1 MDRTTRQKLAIKRWS
16 QNNGCAT
23 LILPTGFG
31 KTRIALTISQ
41 LLTQKNPDFKILV
54 VVPTD
59 NLKNQWLK
67 QLIEWKLLK
76 NVTVEI
82 INTAIKKVQ
91 HFDLLICDEAHRY
104 ASDSFS
110 KLFDV
115 IYYKMILC
123 LTGTLERLD
132 GKEEL
137 IKTHAPVCDAVTRD
151 EAIENGWLADFKNYL
166 VMIDVDLKEY
176 KQWDQVFNQCF
187 SVLNFDFNLGMKLMK
202 DAVFRRKY
210 AKQIKMEYNILTGVV
225 MKWMKA
231 MRKRKEFV
239 LSHPKKI
246 EITKKILNARKDK
259 KSITF
264 CNTIKDAESIKM
276 GYVLHSKQKK
286 KENEAILEKFAKDSC
301 GVINSSKALNTGT
314 DIPGLSVGIML
325 ANTSSKITKQQSI
338 GRCIRKE
345 GDKIAEFFTLVI
357 KGTQDVKWAI
367 NSSVTDYITITEEQ
381 LQDVLDGK
389 EISTRKRNYNVD
401 LENRF

>member
-1 MDRTTRQKLAIKRWS
+1 MITKS
-16 QNNGCAT
+16 
-23 LILPTGFG
+23 

-41 LLTQKNPDFKILV
+41 ILVKKNPKIKILV
-54 VVPTD
+54 VVPTE
-59 NLKNQWLK
+59 NLKNQWLE

-76 NVTVEI
+76 NTTVEI
-82 INTAIKKVQ
+82 INSVIKKEQ
-91 HFDLLICDEAHRY
+91 HCDLLICDETHRY

-110 KLFDV
+110 RLYEV
-115 IYYKMILC
+115 IYYRMILC

-137 IKTHAPVCDAVTRD
+137 IKMHAPICDKVTRE
-151 EAIENGWLADFKNYL
+151 EAINNGWLANFKNYL
-166 VMIDVDLKEY
+166 VTIDVDLTEY
-176 KQWDQVFNQCF
+176 KQWDQIFNQCF
-187 SVLNFDFNLGMKLMK
+187 SIIGFDFNLGMKLMK
-202 DAVFRRKY
+202 DAIFRRKY
-210 AKQIKMEYNILTGVV
+210 AKQTNMDFNILTGVV

-246 EITKKILNARKDK
+246 EITRKILNARKNK
-259 KSITF
+259 KCITF
-264 CNTIKDAESIKM
+264 CNTIKDAESIKI

-286 KENEAILEKFAKDSC
+286 KENAAILEKFSKDSC

-325 ANTSSKITKQQSI
+325 ANTSSKITRQQSI

-357 KGTQDVKWAI
+357 KGTQDVKWAV
-367 NSSVTDYITITEEQ
+367 NSTEAEYITITEEQ
-381 LQDVLDGK
+381 LQDILDGK
-389 EISTRKRNYNVD
+389 EISSRKRNYNVD

>member
-16 QNNGCAT
+16 QNNGCGT

-41 LLTQKNPDFKILV
+41 LLVKRNPDFKILV

-110 KLFDV
+110 RLFDV

-151 EAIENGWLADFKNYL
+151 EAIENEWLADFKNYL
-166 VMIDVDLKEY
+166 VMIEVDLKEY

-187 SVLNFDFNLGMKLMK
+187 SILNFDFNLGMKLMK
-202 DAVFRRKY
+202 DAIFRRKY
-210 AKQIKMEYNILTGVV
+210 AKQTKMDYNILTGVV

-345 GDKIAEFFTLVI
+345 GNKIAEFFTLVI

>member
-16 QNNGCAT
+16 QNNGCGT

-41 LLTQKNPDFKILV
+41 LLVKRNPDFKILV

-110 KLFDV
+110 RLFDV

-151 EAIENGWLADFKNYL
+151 EAIENEWLADFKNYL
-166 VMIDVDLKEY
+166 VMIEVDLKEY

-187 SVLNFDFNLGMKLMK
+187 SILNFDFNLGMKLMK
-202 DAVFRRKY
+202 DAIFRRKY
-210 AKQIKMEYNILTGVV
+210 AKQTKMDYNILTGVV

-301 GVINSSKALNTGT
+301 GVINSSKAINTGT

-345 GDKIAEFFTLVI
+345 GNKIAEFFTLVI

>member
-16 QNNGCAT
+16 QNNGCGT

-41 LLTQKNPDFKILV
+41 LLVKRNPDFKILV

-110 KLFDV
+110 RLFDV

-151 EAIENGWLADFKNYL
+151 EAIENEWLADFKNYL

-176 KQWDQVFNQCF
+176 KQWDQIFNQCF
-187 SVLNFDFNLGMKLMK
+187 SILNFDFNLGMKLMK
-202 DAVFRRKY
+202 DAIFRRKY
-210 AKQIKMEYNILTGVV
+210 AKQIKMDYNILTGVV

-286 KENEAILEKFAKDSC
+286 KENEAILEQFAKDSC

-345 GDKIAEFFTLVI
+345 GNKIAEFFTLVI

>member
-16 QNNGCAT
+16 QNNGCGT

-41 LLTQKNPDFKILV
+41 LLVKKNPDFKILV

-110 KLFDV
+110 RLFDV

-151 EAIENGWLADFKNYL
+151 EAIENEWLADFKNYL

-176 KQWDQVFNQCF
+176 KQWDQIFNQCF
-187 SVLNFDFNLGMKLMK
+187 SILNFDFNLGMKLMK
-202 DAVFRRKY
+202 DAIFRRKY
-210 AKQIKMEYNILTGVV
+210 AKQTKMDYNILTGVV

-286 KENEAILEKFAKDSC
+286 KENDAILEKFAKDSC

>member
-16 QNNGCAT
+16 QNNGCGT

-41 LLTQKNPDFKILV
+41 LLVKKNPDFKILV

-110 KLFDV
+110 RLFDV

-151 EAIENGWLADFKNYL
+151 EAIENEWLADFKNYL

-176 KQWDQVFNQCF
+176 KQWDQIFNQCF
-187 SVLNFDFNLGMKLMK
+187 SILNFDFNLGMKLMK
-202 DAVFRRKY
+202 DTIFRRKY
-210 AKQIKMEYNILTGVV
+210 AKQTKMDYNILTGVV

-357 KGTQDVKWAI
+357 KGTQDVKWAV

>member
-41 LLTQKNPDFKILV
+41 LLTQKNPDLKILV

-67 QLIEWKLLK
+67 QLVEWKLLK

-137 IKTHAPVCDAVTRD
+137 IKTHAPVCDVVSRD

-176 KQWDQVFNQCF
+176 KQWDQIFNQCF

-210 AKQIKMEYNILTGVV
+210 AKQTKMDYNILTGVV

-367 NSSVTDYITITEEQ
+367 NSSVTDYITISEEQ

>member
-16 QNNGCAT
+16 QNNGCGT

-41 LLTQKNPDFKILV
+41 LLVKRNPDFKILV

-110 KLFDV
+110 RLFDV

-151 EAIENGWLADFKNYL
+151 EAIENEWLADFKNYL
-166 VMIDVDLKEY
+166 VMIEVDLKEY
-176 KQWDQVFNQCF
+176 KQWDQIFNQCF
-187 SVLNFDFNLGMKLMK
+187 SILNFDFNLGMKLMK
-202 DAVFRRKY
+202 DTIFRRKY
-210 AKQIKMEYNILTGVV
+210 AKQTKMDYNILTGVV

-345 GDKIAEFFTLVI
+345 GNKIAEFFTLVI

>member
-137 IKTHAPVCDAVTRD
+137 IKTHAPICDAVTRD

-187 SVLNFDFNLGMKLMK
+187 SVLNFDFNLGMRLMK

-389 EISTRKRNYNVD
+389 EISTRKRNYNID

>member
-137 IKTHAPVCDAVTRD
+137 IKTHAPICDAVTRD

-187 SVLNFDFNLGMKLMK
+187 SVLNFDFNLGMRLMK

>member
-187 SVLNFDFNLGMKLMK
+187 SVLNFDFNLGMRLMK

-239 LSHPKKI
+239 LSHSKKI

>member
-16 QNNGCAT
+16 ENNGCGT

-41 LLTQKNPDFKILV
+41 LLVKRNPDFKILV

-110 KLFDV
+110 RLFDV

-151 EAIENGWLADFKNYL
+151 EAIENEWLADFKNYL

-176 KQWDQVFNQCF
+176 KQWDQIFNQCF
-187 SVLNFDFNLGMKLMK
+187 SILNFDFNLGMKLMK
-202 DAVFRRKY
+202 DAIFRRKY
-210 AKQIKMEYNILTGVV
+210 AKQIKMDYNILTGVV

-286 KENEAILEKFAKDSC
+286 KENDAILEKFAKDSC

>member
-16 QNNGCAT
+16 ENNGCGT

-151 EAIENGWLADFKNYL
+151 EAIENEWLADFKNYL

-176 KQWDQVFNQCF
+176 KQWDQIFNQCF
-187 SVLNFDFNLGMKLMK
+187 SILNFDFNLGMRLMK
-202 DAVFRRKY
+202 DTIFRRKY
-210 AKQIKMEYNILTGVV
+210 AKQTKMDYNILTGVV

>member
-187 SVLNFDFNLGMKLMK
+187 SVLNFDFNLGMRLMK

-210 AKQIKMEYNILTGVV
+210 AKQTKMDYNILTGVV

>member
-41 LLTQKNPDFKILV
+41 LLTQKNPDLKILV

-137 IKTHAPVCDAVTRD
+137 IKTHAPICDAVTRD

-187 SVLNFDFNLGMKLMK
+187 SVLNFDFNLGMRLMK

-389 EISTRKRNYNVD
+389 EISTRRRNSNVD

>member
-187 SVLNFDFNLGMKLMK
+187 SVLNFDFNLGMRLMK

-210 AKQIKMEYNILTGVV
+210 AKQIKMDYNILTGVV

-367 NSSVTDYITITEEQ
+367 NSSVTDYITISEEQ

>member
-41 LLTQKNPDFKILV
+41 LLTQKNPDLKILV

-187 SVLNFDFNLGMKLMK
+187 SVLNFDFNLGMRLMK

>member
-41 LLTQKNPDFKILV
+41 LLTQKNPNFKILV

-115 IYYKMILC
+115 VYYKMILC

-187 SVLNFDFNLGMKLMK
+187 SVLNFDFNLGMRLMK

-210 AKQIKMEYNILTGVV
+210 AKQIKMDYNILTGVV

>member
-1 MDRTTRQKLAIKRWS
+1 M
-16 QNNGCAT
+16 
-23 LILPTGFG
+23 
-31 KTRIALTISQ
+31 TISQ

-187 SVLNFDFNLGMKLMK
+187 SVLNFDFNLGMRLMK

>member
-137 IKTHAPVCDAVTRD
+137 IKTHAPICDAVTRD

-187 SVLNFDFNLGMKLMK
+187 SVLNFDFNLGMRLMK

-367 NSSVTDYITITEEQ
+367 NSSVTDYITISEEQ

>member
-1 MDRTTRQKLAIKRWS
+1 M
-16 QNNGCAT
+16 
-23 LILPTGFG
+23 
-31 KTRIALTISQ
+31 TISQ

-115 IYYKMILC
+115 IYYRMILC

-137 IKTHAPVCDAVTRD
+137 IKLHAPVCDAVTRE
-151 EAIENGWLADFKNYL
+151 EAINNGWLADFRNYL
-166 VMIDVDLKEY
+166 VMLEVDLTEY

-187 SVLNFDFNLGMKLMK
+187 SILGFDFNLAMKLMK
-202 DAVFRRKY
+202 DVIFRKKY
-210 AKQIKMEYNILTGVV
+210 AKQIKMDYNTLTGVV

-239 LSHPKKI
+239 LSHQKKI
-246 EITKKILNARKDK
+246 EVTKKILNARKDK
-259 KSITF
+259 KCITF

-286 KENEAILEKFAKDSC
+286 KENAAILEKFANDTC

-325 ANTSSKITKQQSI
+325 ANTSSKITRQQSI

-367 NSSVTDYITITEEQ
+367 NSTETEYITISEEQ

>member
-137 IKTHAPVCDAVTRD
+137 IKTHAPICDAVTRD

-187 SVLNFDFNLGMKLMK
+187 SVLNFDFNLGMRLMK

-210 AKQIKMEYNILTGVV
+210 AKQTKIDYNILTGVV

>member
-82 INTAIKKVQ
+82 INTAIKKIQ

-187 SVLNFDFNLGMKLMK
+187 SVLNFDFNLGMRLMK

-210 AKQIKMEYNILTGVV
+210 AKQIKMDYNILTGVV

>member
-137 IKTHAPVCDAVTRD
+137 IKTHAPICDAVTRD

-187 SVLNFDFNLGMKLMK
+187 SVLNFDFNLGMRLMK
-202 DAVFRRKY
+202 DATFRRKY
-210 AKQIKMEYNILTGVV
+210 AKQIKMDYNILTGVV

>member
-16 QNNGCAT
+16 QNNGCGT

-41 LLTQKNPDFKILV
+41 LLVKRNPDFKILV

-110 KLFDV
+110 RLFDV

-151 EAIENGWLADFKNYL
+151 EAIENEWLADFKNYL
-166 VMIDVDLKEY
+166 VMIEVDLKEY

-187 SVLNFDFNLGMKLMK
+187 SILNFDFNLGMKLMK
-202 DAVFRRKY
+202 DTIFRRKY
-210 AKQIKMEYNILTGVV
+210 AKQTKMDYNILTGVV

-345 GDKIAEFFTLVI
+345 GNKIAEFFTLVI

>member
-16 QNNGCAT
+16 ENNGCGT

-41 LLTQKNPDFKILV
+41 LLVKRNPDFKILV

-110 KLFDV
+110 RLFDV

-151 EAIENGWLADFKNYL
+151 EAIENEWLADFKNYL

-187 SVLNFDFNLGMKLMK
+187 SILNFDFNLGMKLMK
-202 DAVFRRKY
+202 DAIFRRKY
-210 AKQIKMEYNILTGVV
+210 AKQTKMDYNILTGVV

-286 KENEAILEKFAKDSC
+286 KENEAILEQFAKDSC

-345 GDKIAEFFTLVI
+345 GNKIAEFFTLVI

>member
-16 QNNGCAT
+16 QNNGCGT

-41 LLTQKNPDFKILV
+41 LLVKKNPDFKILV

-110 KLFDV
+110 RLFDV

-151 EAIENGWLADFKNYL
+151 EAIENEWLADFKNYL

-176 KQWDQVFNQCF
+176 KQWDQIFNQCF
-187 SVLNFDFNLGMKLMK
+187 SILNFDFNLGMKLMK
-202 DAVFRRKY
+202 DAIFRRKY
-210 AKQIKMEYNILTGVV
+210 AKQIKMDYNILTGVV

-286 KENEAILEKFAKDSC
+286 KENDAILEKFAKDSC

-345 GDKIAEFFTLVI
+345 GNKIAEFFTLVI

>member
-16 QNNGCAT
+16 QNNGCGT

-41 LLTQKNPDFKILV
+41 LLVKRNPDFKILV

-110 KLFDV
+110 RLFDV

-151 EAIENGWLADFKNYL
+151 EAIENEWLADFKNYL
-166 VMIDVDLKEY
+166 VMIEVDLKEY
-176 KQWDQVFNQCF
+176 KQWDQIFNQCF
-187 SVLNFDFNLGMKLMK
+187 SILNFDFNLGMKLMK
-202 DAVFRRKY
+202 DAIFRRKY
-210 AKQIKMEYNILTGVV
+210 AKQTKMDYNILTGVV

-246 EITKKILNARKDK
+246 EIAKKILNARKDK

-286 KENEAILEKFAKDSC
+286 KENEAILENFAKDSC

-345 GDKIAEFFTLVI
+345 GNKIAEFFTLVI

>member
-76 NVTVEI
+76 NATVEI

-187 SVLNFDFNLGMKLMK
+187 SVLNFDFNLGMRLMK

>member
-137 IKTHAPVCDAVTRD
+137 IKTHAPICDAVTRD

-187 SVLNFDFNLGMKLMK
+187 SVLNFDFNLGMRLMK

-210 AKQIKMEYNILTGVV
+210 AKQTKMDYNILTGVV

>member
-187 SVLNFDFNLGMKLMK
+187 SVLNFDFNLGMRLMK

-210 AKQIKMEYNILTGVV
+210 AKQIKMDYNILTGVV

>member
-16 QNNGCAT
+16 QNNGCGT

-41 LLTQKNPDFKILV
+41 LLVKRNPDFKILV

-110 KLFDV
+110 RLFDV

-151 EAIENGWLADFKNYL
+151 EAIENEWLADFKNYL
-166 VMIDVDLKEY
+166 VMIEVDLKEY
-176 KQWDQVFNQCF
+176 KQWDQIFNQCF
-187 SVLNFDFNLGMKLMK
+187 SILNFDFNLGMKLMK
-202 DAVFRRKY
+202 DAIFRRKY
-210 AKQIKMEYNILTGVV
+210 AKQTKMDYNILTGVV

-345 GDKIAEFFTLVI
+345 GNKIAEFFTLVI

>member
-187 SVLNFDFNLGMKLMK
+187 SVLNFDFNLGMRLMK
-202 DAVFRRKY
+202 DAIFRRKY

>member
-1 MDRTTRQKLAIKRWS
+1 MDRTTRQKIAIKRWS
-16 QNNGCAT
+16 KNNGCGT

-31 KTRIALTISQ
+31 KTRIALTICQ
-41 LLTQKNPDFKILV
+41 LLVNKNPKLKILV

-59 NLKNQWLK
+59 NLKNQWLE
-67 QLIEWKLLK
+67 QLIEWQLLK

-82 INTAIKKVQ
+82 INTAIKKQQKV
-91 HFDLLICDEAHRY
+91 DLLICDEAHRY
-104 ASDSFS
+104 VSETFS
-110 KLFDV
+110 KLFEV
-115 IYYKMILC
+115 VYYKMILC

-137 IKTHAPVCDAVTRD
+137 IKLYAPVCDHVTRD
-151 EAIENGWLADFKNYL
+151 EAIANGWLADFKNYL
-166 VMIDVDLKEY
+166 VMIDVDLTEY
-176 KQWDQVFNQCF
+176 NQWDQIFNQCF
-187 SVLNFDFNLGMKLMK
+187 AILSFDFNLAMRLVK
-202 DAVFRRKY
+202 DVPFRKKY
-210 AKQIKMEYNILTGVV
+210 AKQSKMDYNTLTGVV

-239 LSHPKKI
+239 LSHPKKL

-264 CNTIKDAESIKM
+264 CNTIKDAESIKI
-276 GYVLHSKQKK
+276 GYVLHSKKKK
-286 KENEAILEKFAKDSC
+286 KENAAILEQFAKDTC

-367 NSSVTDYITITEEQ
+367 NSSITDYITISEEQ

-389 EISTRKRNYNVD
+389 EIETRKRNYNVD

>member
-187 SVLNFDFNLGMKLMK
+187 SVLNFDFNLGMRLMK

>member
-137 IKTHAPVCDAVTRD
+137 IKTHAPICDAVTRD

-187 SVLNFDFNLGMKLMK
+187 SVLNFDFNLGMRLMK

-210 AKQIKMEYNILTGVV
+210 AKQIKMDYNILTGVV

>member
-41 LLTQKNPDFKILV
+41 LLIQKNPDFKILV

-187 SVLNFDFNLGMKLMK
+187 SVLNFDFNLGMRLMK
-202 DAVFRRKY
+202 DAIFRRKY
-210 AKQIKMEYNILTGVV
+210 AKQVKMDYNILTGVV

>member
-187 SVLNFDFNLGMKLMK
+187 SVLNFDFNLGMRLMK
-202 DAVFRRKY
+202 DAIFRRKY
-210 AKQIKMEYNILTGVV
+210 AKQIKMDYNILTGVV

>member
-115 IYYKMILC
+115 VYYKMILC

-187 SVLNFDFNLGMKLMK
+187 SVLNFDFNLGMRLMK

-210 AKQIKMEYNILTGVV
+210 AKQIKMDYNILTGVV

>member
-41 LLTQKNPDFKILV
+41 LLTQKNPNLKILV

-67 QLIEWKLLK
+67 QLVEWKLLK

-137 IKTHAPVCDAVTRD
+137 IKTHAPICDAVTRD

-176 KQWDQVFNQCF
+176 KQWDQIFNQCF
-187 SVLNFDFNLGMKLMK
+187 SVLNFDFNLGMRLMK

-210 AKQIKMEYNILTGVV
+210 AKQTKMDYNILTGVV

-367 NSSVTDYITITEEQ
+367 NSSVTDYITISEEQ